1 MTPENRD
8 NHVECPDSRL
18 RVKYSTTTV
27 GTTCSIPHEVKVR
40 TFLFACWH
48 TTEDMYTV
56 TPSTFSTFAVANAS
70 SSDRR
75 WHSKSHEL
83 RECVAFVRC
92 DSLVGRRC
100 RCNHILERPT
110 PLDFVW

>member
-27 GTTCSIPHEVKVR
+27 GTTCSIPHEMKGR

-56 TPSTFSTFAVANAS
+56 TPSTFSTFALANAS
-70 SSDRR
+70 IIIRST
-75 WHSKSHEL
+75 
-83 RECVAFVRC
+83 VAFEVARVARVRC
-92 DSLVGRRC
+92 LCKV
-100 RCNHILERPT
+100 
-110 PLDFVW
+110 